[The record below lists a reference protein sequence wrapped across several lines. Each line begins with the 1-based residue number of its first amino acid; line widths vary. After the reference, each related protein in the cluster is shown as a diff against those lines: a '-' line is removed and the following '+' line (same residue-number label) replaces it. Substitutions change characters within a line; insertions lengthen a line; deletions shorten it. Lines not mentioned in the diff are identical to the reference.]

1 MLGTLI
7 VRVVKTAFIF
17 EDNVVLGA
25 VTLVCHRLRNLR
37 EEKEEGHTT
46 VRNLSAPESP
56 ETRAGHD
63 SGCNDS
69 ICRML

>member
-1 MLGTLI
+1 MRAALI

-17 EDNVVLGA
+17 EDNVVWGA
-25 VTLVCHRLRNLR
+25 VTLVCNRLSHLR

-46 VRNLSAPESP
+46 VRSLSAPESP
-56 ETRAGHD
+56 ETHMGRD

>member
-1 MLGTLI
+1 MRAALI

-17 EDNVVLGA
+17 EDNVVWGA
-25 VTLVCHRLRNLR
+25 VTLVCHRLSNLR

-56 ETRAGHD
+56 ETRTGRD